1 MIFYK
6 VILYGVNFVLPHS
19 MSAKSKI
26 KFLVFTAASPK
37 GLQLLTFVWAL
48 PSAPVKTP
56 GFQDVYGALFII
68 IKTGNNPSWELS
80 ITRGLDM

>member
-37 GLQLLTFVWAL
+37 GLQLLTFIWAL
-48 PSAPVKTP
+48 SPAPVKTP
-56 GFQDVYGALFII
+56 GFQGESIPSMTEIQGLILHALDLFFERW
-68 IKTGNNPSWELS
+68 S
-80 ITRGLDM
+80 R

>member
-26 KFLVFTAASPK
+26 KFLVLKKKEKKQA
-37 GLQLLTFVWAL
+37 V
-48 PSAPVKTP
+48 
-56 GFQDVYGALFII
+56 
-68 IKTGNNPSWELS
+68 TGVRANWGEISEVGRELS
-80 ITRGLDM
+80 KAGILQEGER

>member
-19 MSAKSKI
+19 MSAKKI

-37 GLQLLTFVWAL
+37 DLLLLMCLFV
-48 PSAPVKTP
+48 K
-56 GFQDVYGALFII
+56 IN
-68 IKTGNNPSWELS
+68 TG
-80 ITRGLDM
+80 

>member
-26 KFLVFTAASPK
+26 KFLVFKKREAGSDCGVIANW
-37 GLQLLTFVWAL
+37 GDILEV
-48 PSAPVKTP
+48 
-56 GFQDVYGALFII
+56 GR
-68 IKTGNNPSWELS
+68 ELS
-80 ITRGLDM
+80 KAGILQVGER

>member
-19 MSAKSKI
+19 MSAKNEI

-37 GLQLLTFVWAL
+37 GLRLLACVFGRFLLHRLRVQAPQWEHTADDQSTG
-48 PSAPVKTP
+48 PRSASVGPAP
-56 GFQDVYGALFII
+56 
-68 IKTGNNPSWELS
+68 
-80 ITRGLDM
+80 

>member
-19 MSAKSKI
+19 MSAKNKI

-37 GLQLLTFVWAL
+37 DLLFTHIFIWGL
-48 PSAPVKTP
+48 PSIRVKIP
-56 GFQDVYGALFII
+56 GF
-68 IKTGNNPSWELS
+68 
-80 ITRGLDM
+80 